1 MNELPSHN
9 GLAAL
14 RTILVAGLIC
24 GALDGLSALALA
36 GGRWVRLFQFIASG
50 VLGPHAFKG
59 GLGAATLGIALHFS
73 IALCAAAVYYTT
85 SRAVPLLVER
95 AILCGV
101 AYGAAVHLFM
111 YFVTIPL
118 SAIGKRPFSTRGF
131 LTQLMVHMIVVG
143 PSIALVVRH
152 YSRSKS

>member
-14 RTILVAGLIC
+14 RTIFLAGLIC
-24 GALDGLSALALA
+24 GVLDGLTAVALA
-36 GGRWVRLFQFIASG
+36 GGRWIRLFQFIASG
-50 VLGPHAFKG
+50 ILGPNAFKG

-73 IALCAAAVYYTT
+73 IALGAAAVYYAA
-85 SRAVPLLVER
+85 SRAVPFLVER
-95 AILCGV
+95 AILCGI
-101 AYGAAVHLFM
+101 AYGVAVHLFM